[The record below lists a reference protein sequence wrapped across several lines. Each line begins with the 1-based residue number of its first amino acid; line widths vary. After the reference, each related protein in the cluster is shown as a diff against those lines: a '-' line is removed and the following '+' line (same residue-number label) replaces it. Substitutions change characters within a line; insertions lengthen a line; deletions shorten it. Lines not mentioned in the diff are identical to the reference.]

1 MATAKKA
8 AAKKSAAK
16 KKPAAKKAPAKKVAA
31 KKPAAKKTAAKKVA
45 AKKPAAKKVA
55 AKKTVAKKAPAK
67 KAAAK
72 KAPAKKAK
80 STRKPN
86 AAFMK
91 PLTPSAALTAVIGSS
106 PMPRTDVTKK
116 VWDYIKKHKLQ
127 DSVNK
132 RNINADDKLKAV
144 FNGKKTVSMFEMT
157 KLISGHLK

>member
-8 AAKKSAAK
+8 AAKK
-16 KKPAAKKAPAKKVAA
+16 PAAKKP
-31 KKPAAKKTAAKKVA
+31 AAKKVA
-45 AKKPAAKKVA
+45 AKKPAAKKVV
-55 AKKTVAKKAPAK
+55 AKKAPAKKVVAKKVVAKKVVAKKAPAK

-72 KAPAKKAK
+72 TA
-80 STRKPN
+80 RKPN

-91 PLTPSAALTAVIGSS
+91 PMTPSAVLAAVVGAS
-106 PMPRTDVTKK
+106 PLPRTEVTKK

-127 DSVNK
+127 DDANR

-144 FNGKKTVSMFEMT
+144 FGGKKTVSMFEMT